1 MAARTGAIQMIVR
14 LHHSSPPSH
23 DEGRTRARI
32 FGEEAMVLY
41 PGRSWGEVERQMAD
55 EWGEVRGGS
64 PLSWSQVR
72 RDARTGWQVAHLCGD
87 HLCDDAPVVD

>member
-1 MAARTGAIQMIVR
+1 MIVR
-14 LHHSSPPSH
+14 LPHSNAALH
-23 DEGRTRARI
+23 DEGRARARI
-32 FGEEAMVLY
+32 FGEEANVLY

-72 RDARTGWQVAHLCGD
+72 RDARTGWQVAQLCNPGR
-87 HLCDDAPVVD
+87 LCDDTPVAD